1 MRIINFLGEK
11 QPGDII
17 AVFFKELAR
26 KSFARGLAG
35 VDAEVAAL
43 VSFCCACCGSSI
55 ARERVPAGVSGP
67 PYRLPTEDG
76 KEYAFLR
83 VAQIIDDW
91 FRVCDNVKYR
101 HILEEWTL
109 GEHSRLQMG
118 YVRSVH
124 GKQSEMYA
132 TAVRKFAVLKRAGE
146 ILYHIGFS

>member
-1 MRIINFLGEK
+1 LS
-11 QPGDII
+11 
-17 AVFFKELAR
+17 AAWLA
-26 KSFARGLAG
+26 

-43 VSFCCACCGSSI
+43 ASFCSACCRGSI
-55 ARERVPAGVSGP
+55 ARERVPARVSGSCH
-67 PYRLPTEDG
+67 LPTEDG
-76 KEYAFLR
+76 KEYQFLR